1 MYQKLNRLK
10 SLLKICCKSF
20 LHLDDQS
27 KQGVFLFS
35 RESLG
40 ELEKAV
46 ETLACSLC
54 STAFLILPNFY
65 LRLAITQQKYAT
77 CFLFLNCLLQSIEM
91 KLVVFRI
98 VLSLP
103 V

>member
-1 MYQKLNRLK
+1 MHRKLNHLK
-10 SLLKICCKSF
+10 SLLKICCKTF

-27 KQGVFLFS
+27 KQGVFLFP

-54 STAFLILPNFY
+54 STAFLILSNFD
-65 LRLAITQQKYAT
+65 RNTQHVS
-77 CFLFLNCLLQSIEM
+77 CFL
-91 KLVVFRI
+91 I
-98 VLSLP
+98 VYCKVLK
-103 V
+103 